1 MSSSS
6 SSGVRASRG
15 SSSSS
20 SSAMDVVGHGDL
32 TERVLNF
39 LRGNPEGVSN
49 DEFEEHFGSLYGAT
63 LTGILNTLLER
74 KRVVLFHSR
83 DAPDSL
89 VYQLV
94 PEEMA
99 AKFEGLGPEQMLV
112 YQICE
117 RAGNK
122 GIWTRDLK
130 LTTNIPQ
137 HTLNKTLKILEQR
150 SLVKSVRSVVSKSR
164 KLYMLFSATPAKEVT
179 GGPWYTDQEFDHAFV
194 EDLCKMILGIV
205 KQSPGTDSR
214 AILERLTSTG
224 VIEASVLTLDDL
236 DVVMRMLVY
245 DGRLEEMFAP
255 LSSAEDSKLPLA
267 SLPMGMRP
275 PARYK
280 VAKEVA
286 SGNHLTET
294 PCGVCPV
301 ISQCC
306 EGGVISPTTC
316 VYMDKWLDE
325 F

>member
-6 SSGVRASRG
+6 SSSSSGLRASRPN
-15 SSSSS
+15 
-20 SSAMDVVGHGDL
+20 AMDVVGGAGASHAEL

-39 LRGNPEGVSN
+39 LRGNPDGVSN

-74 KRVVLFHSR
+74 KRVVLFQSR

-164 KLYMLFSATPAKEVT
+164 KLYMLFGAVPAKEVT

-214 AILERLTSTG
+214 AILDRLTSTG
-224 VIEASVLTLDDL
+224 VIETNVLVLDDL

-245 DGRLEEMFAP
+245 DGRLEEMYAP
-255 LSSAEDSKLPLA
+255 RGLAGSLDEGKLPQ
-267 SLPMGMRP
+267 GMRA

-280 VAKEVA
+280 VAKEVP